1 MQPSAAPH
9 WVCVSDYLISYI
21 YIYTGKPPPGS
32 RNQWFINQLVD
43 GSMLGCWLQV
53 AGDLVIYWLPGYLLL
68 VTGLLVTGLS
78 GYVLVTG
85 SLKSKRTVAVGLF
98 YWPRCLWFHRWLLVA
113 GYWLVA
119 G

>member
-1 MQPSAAPH
+1 MGF
-9 WVCVSDYLISYI
+9 VCDRWFSD
-21 YIYTGKPPPGS
+21 
-32 RNQWFINQLVD
+32 QLFD
-43 GSMLGCWLQV
+43 GSMLGCWLQD
-53 AGDLVIYWLPGYLLL
+53 AGDLVISWLPGYLLL

-85 SLKSKRTVAVGLF
+85 TLKSKRTVAMGLF
-98 YWPRCLWFHRWLLVA
+98 YWPRGLWFHRWLLVA